1 MLNTKK
7 IKPEIKINLLVQGQ
21 NQMLDDK
28 DYIIN
33 QIIVGK
39 NDKKN

>member
-7 IKPEIKINLLVQGQ
+7 IKPEIKINLLAQGQ

-28 DYIIN
+28 GYIIN
-33 QIIVGK
+33 QIIGGK